1 LVGDKAEKRIW
12 AKPFNNHLKAA
23 IWPEMRGKYSGDM
36 DKYFELTS
44 TEGESTTKGKRRRR
58 PKKEKEEV
66 PNTEL

>member
-1 LVGDKAEKRIW
+1 
-12 AKPFNNHLKAA
+12 
-23 IWPEMRGKYSGDM
+23 MRGKYSGDM